1 MVMCGM
7 IGCSNRS
14 GRDRV
19 SFYRLPGT
27 QRAADPAKKD
37 LQLLRRAVWLTRICR
52 EDIVKDE
59 KKLRHFRICNR
70 HFIKNVPAALKD
82 INDPDWAPTLFLGHN
97 YFKPRRNGDKKK
109 SLASLVVRA
118 SISKSEGLGSMPP
131 NTSRVHAEFVF
142 FKSVGGRSR
151 NHGCTGSWSTFLSP
165 PVLCLNCGG
174 GVAIYGVEVQPVSG
188 NFHSFSSGKTR
199 QQHFS

>member
-1 MVMCGM
+1 MCGM

-97 YFKPRRNGDKKK
+97 YFKPCRNGDKK
-109 SLASLVVRA
+109 R
-118 SISKSEGLGSMPP
+118 
-131 NTSRVHAEFVF
+131 
-142 FKSVGGRSR
+142 
-151 NHGCTGSWSTFLSP
+151 
-165 PVLCLNCGG
+165 
-174 GVAIYGVEVQPVSG
+174 SG
-188 NFHSFSSGKTR
+188 NDVEDMLYDPSLGRKWHPLLKQKKYYEETKLDEAFDLIEWRSSLKRRNPNEECESHEKSHNSSSVTIIYLR
-199 QQHFS
+199 CERS

>member
-1 MVMCGM
+1 M

-52 EDIVKDE
+52 EGIVKDE

-70 HFIKNVPAALKD
+70 HFIKKAPAALKD

-97 YFKPRRNGDKKK
+97 YFKPHRNGDEK
-109 SLASLVVRA
+109 R
-118 SISKSEGLGSMPP
+118 
-131 NTSRVHAEFVF
+131 
-142 FKSVGGRSR
+142 
-151 NHGCTGSWSTFLSP
+151 
-165 PVLCLNCGG
+165 
-174 GVAIYGVEVQPVSG
+174 SG
-188 NFHSFSSGKTR
+188 NEVEDILYDPSLGKKWHPLLKQKKYYEEVNTDETFDLIEWRSSLKRKKLKASNEESKDHEKPHDSNSPVTIIYLR
-199 QQHFS
+199 CERN